1 MNIYRATCSAT
12 GPLPGCQIRVLAYE
26 PKMLAPDATDR
37 LKVVL
42 QAIDLD
48 GTIIVDDPLQRYY
61 TNDLD
66 FLGWMAE
73 STLEGWDF
81 EQRIDP
87 CWS

>member
-1 MNIYRATCSAT
+1 MNIYRAICSPS
-12 GPLPGCQIRVLAYE
+12 GPFPGCQIRVLAYE
-26 PKMLAPDATDR
+26 PKMLPQDRQDR

-42 QAIDLD
+42 QACTPQ
-48 GTIIVDDPLQRYY
+48 GRAIVDEPLD
-61 TNDLD
+61 TWFSTDLD

-81 EQRIDP
+81 EQRLDP